1 MAIQQIDLEI
11 QSQDAS
17 LTKEKLVADFL
28 NGSNLNLTDGNNNAT
43 ITGLANGVN
52 PTDAVTKQQLDALT
66 IDGGMTYRGV
76 IDASDATGAALDGAS
91 KGDYFY
97 VSVSGTLDGLDFQV
111 TDHLVVNADIT
122 DFDVDGAGKIDK
134 VDNTES
140 SDILRDSDIV
150 NDLTT
155 GGSTNVLSAEQGK
168 VLKDKQDL
176 MVIEI
181 DAIETGAGLNADGT
195 YTPDA
200 GSNYITGATSLKN
213 ADSLLDAQV
222 KVNADAI
229 AAIPSEVF
237 NEKPAITVGS
247 AVLAPLANVPA
258 TNVRVY
264 WNGLRA
270 DEGAGNDYTI
280 NLATGVITMAVN
292 MKIKDKVQVDYQ
304 Y

>member
-1 MAIQQIDLEI
+1 MAIQQIDLEV
-11 QSQDAS
+11 QSQDLS
-17 LTKEKLVADFL
+17 LNKAKLKANFL
-28 NGSNLNLTDGNNNAT
+28 EGANLNLTDGNNNAT

-52 PTDAVTKQQLDALT
+52 PTDAVTKAQLDALT

-76 IDASDATGAALDGAS
+76 LDASDASGVALDGAK

-97 VSVSGTLDGLDFQV
+97 ISVAGTLDGLDFNV

-122 DFDVDGAGKIDK
+122 DFSVDGSGKIDK

-140 SDILRDSDIV
+140 TDILRDSDIV
-150 NDLTT
+150 DDLTT

-168 VLKDKQDL
+168 VLKG
-176 MVIEI
+176 IT
-181 DAIETGAGLNADGT
+181 DALQTELDDTQTGAGLNANGT

-200 GSNYITGATSLKN
+200 GSNYITGASSLKN
-213 ADSLLDAQV
+213 ADSLLDAQI
-222 KVNADAI
+222 KVNSDAI
-229 AAIPSEVF
+229 AAIPTDVY
-237 NEKPAITVGS
+237 NEKPATTVGS
-247 AVLAPLANVPA
+247 PVLAPLANTPIA
-258 TNVRVY
+258 GTVRVY

-280 NLATGVITMAVN
+280 VGNVITMAVN
-292 MKIKDKVQVDYQ
+292 MKVKDKIQVDYR